1 MPLLKNK
8 IMKKILIIIL
18 LFSAYISVK
27 AQTNWQVKSGKITF
41 KIRNLGINTN
51 GDFGGFVGMLV
62 FDPQN
67 MEKSSLAASVESKTI
82 DTGIG
87 LRDKHLRKEE
97 YFDTAKYPKIS
108 MKSLK
113 IEAKGGNNYAGTFH
127 LTIKN
132 VTKAINFP
140 FTFVQNSNNAQF
152 KGSFTIDRR
161 DYTVGES
168 HPTLADNAFVTIE
181 VNVSK

>member
-1 MPLLKNK
+1 
-8 IMKKILIIIL
+8 MKKILIITL
-18 LFSAYISVK
+18 LFMACLGVE

-41 KIRNLGINTN
+41 KIRNIGINN
-51 GDFGGFVGMLV
+51 SGDFGGFVGTLV

-67 MEKSSLAASVESKTI
+67 LEKSSLSASVESKTI

-87 LRDKHLRKEE
+87 LRDNHLRKDE
-97 YFDTAKYPKIS
+97 YFGTEKYPKIS

-113 IEAKGGNNYAGTFH
+113 IESKGGNNYAGTFQ

-140 FTFVQNSNNAQF
+140 FTFVQNANTAQF

-161 DYTVGES
+161 DYTVGKS
-168 HPTLADNAFVTIE
+168 HPTLSDNVAVTVE
-181 VNVSK
+181 VNVTK